1 MNSSEPVA
9 AMGWSRCAA
18 GAVWEPARCSSA
30 QADDVSIGQLE
41 EVNTQ
46 MDYEDVL
53 YQVDGPVAVVTINRP
68 SRLNA
73 FRARTIEELI
83 HAFKRAW
90 ADYDAHAIVLTGAG
104 DRAFCVGG
112 DVKQRNETGDYG
124 PTSNGL
130 FEATYFHRLIR
141 DVPKPVIAAGNGLA
155 IGGGPVLHVLW
166 DLP

>member
-18 GAVWEPARCSSA
+18 AAVWEPARCSSA

-83 HAFKRAW
+83 HAFNRAW
-90 ADYDAHAIVLTGAG
+90 ADDPIRAIILTGSG
-104 DRAFCVGG
+104 ERAFCVGG
-112 DVKQRNETGDYG
+112 AVKQRTETGDYG
-124 PTSNGL
+124 PTSSGL
-130 FEATYFHRLIR
+130 SALTDVYRLI
-141 DVPKPVIAAGNGLA
+141 P
-155 IGGGPVLHVLW
+155 H
-166 DLP
+166 